1 MQRPTL
7 HAVNAALLTCSLAPD
22 VLNAGVKQVED
33 DRALAQGIA
42 LSHGH
47 SPPWHSLPSQSHKQP
62 KHPPCSIFGKIYDT
76 TMQSSEYLQHRVLQ
90 TQVVE

>member
-7 HAVNAALLTCSLAPD
+7 QAANAALFTCSLAPD

-47 SPPWHSLPSQSHKQP
+47 SPAWHALPSQSHKQP
-62 KHPPCSIFGKIYDT
+62 KNPPCIVFEKICGT

-90 TQVVE
+90 TKVV